1 MAGSHFGNVASQPS
15 HIGCGKNPVN
25 APNGRGA
32 DGQVEARKQHGP
44 PTCLLS
50 DVMTRTKSEGNI
62 GAITCLFDKVPEDL
76 PCLNAKALTAP
87 VIPADVHQPDE
98 SARLA
103 LSDRKCSSQLC
114 VIEFIA
120 VFLVID
126 FPPVLPVL

>member
-1 MAGSHFGNVASQPS
+1 MVGSCFGNVVSQLY
-15 HIGCGKNPVN
+15 HIGCRKNSVN

-32 DGQVEARKQHGP
+32 DGQVEARKQDGP

-62 GAITCLFDKVPEDL
+62 GAITCSFDKVPEDL
-76 PCLNAKALTAP
+76 PYLNAKAVTAP

-103 LSDRKCSSQLC
+103 LSDRKWSSQLC
-114 VIEFIA
+114 AIEFIA
-120 VFLVID
+120 VFLVVD
-126 FPPVLPVL
+126 FPLVLPVL